1 MNNVVSIEALF
12 HRSKARIK
20 DLGEVFT
27 PESYVEDMLALLSK
41 DKRTLWSDEN
51 TAFFEMSCGHGNIV
65 VPIYRKRLEAIYRKA
80 LGNGI
85 RDAAYYAVA
94 NAINT
99 LWAIDIDA
107 KNVSQCRTRVL
118 LATFDFLKSK
128 LGIESEYAIIV
139 KKSNFFAH
147 LLCAI
152 SWHISENEALS
163 ALSDID
169 TAATNAKQTRAG
181 AKWFSKNGHQPIDFD
196 LSWVSYFESCK
207 KDKASVMDYERALR
221 FISRCVLGNAK
232 SSGDFEFA
240 KYLLEIEAPTSVGA
254 SRRSKGM
261 AIEA

>member
-1 MNNVVSIEALF
+1 MNNVVNIEALF

-27 PESYVEDMLALLSK
+27 PESYVEDMLTLLSK

-65 VPIYRKRLEAIYRKA
+65 VPIYRKRLEAIYKKA
-80 LGNGI
+80 LSSGI

-99 LWAIDIDA
+99 LWAIDIDG

-118 LATFDFLKSK
+118 LATFDFLKLK
-128 LGIESEYAIIV
+128 LEIESEYAIIV
-139 KKSNFFAH
+139 KKSDFFAH

-152 SWHISENEALS
+152 NWHISENEALS
-163 ALSDID
+163 ALSDIG
-169 TAATNAKQTRAG
+169 TAEMNASQTRAG

-196 LSWVSYFESCK
+196 LSWVRFFESHK
-207 KDKASVMDYERALR
+207 KEKTTVIDYERALR
-221 FISRCVLGNAK
+221 FISKSVLENAK

-240 KYLLEIEAPTSVGA
+240 KNLLNIEPPAGGT
-254 SRRSKGM
+254 SRRARGL